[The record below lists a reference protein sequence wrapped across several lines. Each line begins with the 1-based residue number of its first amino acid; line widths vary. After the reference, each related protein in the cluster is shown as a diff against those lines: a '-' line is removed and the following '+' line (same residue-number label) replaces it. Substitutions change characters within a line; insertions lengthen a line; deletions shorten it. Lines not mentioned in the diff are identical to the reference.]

1 MGSPCTQA
9 QAGDIGAP
17 AVFQDLAATP
27 GVEIQLKRLGAPLI
41 HLESYQIDGRRL
53 RTGAANFSASGEKQ
67 QDNDLIVI
75 ESAEAAAAF
84 KRAFGGRFC
93 RWRGSVG
100 CDAVAAPS
108 WHRDYGANCPPL
120 SALIHP
126 SAVGKWAM
134 FQFES
139 PLPTDAVEKGFA
151 RRAER

>member
-1 MGSPCTQA
+1 
-9 QAGDIGAP
+9 
-17 AVFQDLAATP
+17 
-27 GVEIQLKRLGAPLI
+27 
-41 HLESYQIDGRRL
+41 
-53 RTGAANFSASGEKQ
+53 
-67 QDNDLIVI
+67 LIVI

-126 SAVGKWAM
+126 SAIGKWVM
-134 FQFES
+134 FQFEFL
-139 PLPTDAVEKGFA
+139 LPTDTVEKLDFLPRSQFLRQQAGFKKKA
-151 RRAER
+151 LRVRQKG